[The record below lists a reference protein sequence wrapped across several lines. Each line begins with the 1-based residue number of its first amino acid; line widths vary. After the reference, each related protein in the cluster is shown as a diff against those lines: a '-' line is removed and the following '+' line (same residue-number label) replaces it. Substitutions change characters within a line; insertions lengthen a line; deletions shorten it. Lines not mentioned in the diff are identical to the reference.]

1 VAFSAFQAAAS
12 EYHPTMKLLALTS
25 ILFAG
30 PAAAQAVGSA
40 MPAIAPPPAPVLRP
54 GVPPGTLPVAAP
66 DVWNP
71 AAPYV
76 TAGQDEPGYKS
87 WYLAAPWRAA
97 QVKTF
102 NDYLV
107 ANQVAGVFPTWQL
120 LRTATSWQECGAQP
134 FEVPPSSEWPHMDET
149 LRYIHD
155 YVIPAVGPVEAVS
168 VYRNP
173 HLNQCAGGA
182 PESEHKLD

>member
-1 VAFSAFQAAAS
+1 
-12 EYHPTMKLLALTS
+12 MKLLALTS

-40 MPAIAPPPAPVLRP
+40 MPAMAPPPAPVLRP

-87 WYLAAPWRAA
+87 W
-97 QVKTF
+97 
-102 NDYLV
+102 
-107 ANQVAGVFPTWQL
+107 
-120 LRTATSWQECGAQP
+120 
-134 FEVPPSSEWPHMDET
+134 
-149 LRYIHD
+149 
-155 YVIPAVGPVEAVS
+155 
-168 VYRNP
+168 
-173 HLNQCAGGA
+173 
-182 PESEHKLD
+182 